1 MSKATQRAGLSPEL
15 SVGEVALRTGV
26 AVSALHFYEAS
37 GLIRSR
43 RSGGNQRRYPREV
56 LRRVGVI
63 KAAQRLGVRLE
74 TIRDALATLPEG
86 RTPTAKDWAR
96 LSAAWRA
103 ELDDRIARLI
113 RLRDSLDG
121 CIGCGCLSLKTCPLR
136 NPGDRLGQEGPGAR
150 YLEPR

>member
-15 SVGEVALRTGV
+15 SVGEVARRTGV

-86 RTPTAKDWAR
+86 RTPTAADWTR

-103 ELDDRIARLI
+103 ELDDRISRLV

-121 CIGCGCLSLKTCPLR
+121 CI
-136 NPGDRLGQEGPGAR
+136 
-150 YLEPR
+150 